1 MSMTQH
7 TYGVLFAGLGGLSL
21 GFKRAGFT
29 QAFAIDFDQ
38 AACADHEIITGETAI
53 CADLSTMTP
62 AELRA
67 ISPRRPDV
75 LVSSPPC
82 VAFSGCL
89 PAAQAKTP
97 EYQAISS
104 LAFGGVWSA
113 IDAWR
118 DSPPPLFVI
127 ENVPRI
133 TSSRGRAWLDDLAAL
148 FRDAGYAWAETTH
161 DCGELGGLGQRRKRF
176 LGVARHREQI
186 RVYLYEPPRQRVR
199 GCGEILEQLPCPVPC
214 SDAGGAMHKVPRQSA
229 LNALRL
235 ALIPAGG
242 DWRDLPEQV
251 QMVFKPRSGVCG
263 VVGWES
269 TAGTVVGSAS
279 TDTGAYAVADP
290 RSVCDRREGSLGVTS
305 WEDATHAIIGRS
317 FLQNTGLQV
326 ADPRVAYRSG
336 RQNGCYG
343 VNAWADGSHAVIGT
357 AKVDVSWSSVQD
369 TRLNSERRRGALH
382 MTGWAEPSHTI
393 IGATTG
399 GGKAPNVADPRVP
412 QIVGETPFDVADK
425 APRHWVI
432 EAADGTWHRPM
443 TTLELAALQ
452 GLPTTCAD
460 GSPLVLTG
468 RNQGDWRK
476 RIGNAVPP
484 PAAEAI
490 AKSCLW
496 TLTNNGK
503 WILSPDP
510 IWVGPAYALQ
520 TTSEVV

>member
-1 MSMTQH
+1 MSQH

-21 GFKRAGFT
+21 GFKRAGFA
-29 QAFAIDFDQ
+29 QAFAIDFDR

-97 EYQAISS
+97 EYEAISS
-104 LAFGGVWSA
+104 LAWWGVEVAVSA
-113 IDAWR
+113 WIDT
-118 DSPPPLFVI
+118 PPPLVVI

-133 TSSRGRAWLDDLAAL
+133 LKRGRSWLDDMAYLL
-148 FRDAGYAWAETTH
+148 KHHGYAWSETVH

-186 RVYLYEPPRQRVR
+186 RVYLYEPPKQRVR

-214 SDAGGAMHKVPRQSA
+214 SDAGGPMHKVPRQSA

-251 QMVFKPRSGVCG
+251 QMVCKPRSGVCG
-263 VVGWES
+263 VVDWES
-269 TAGTVVGSAS
+269 AAGTVVGAAS

-290 RSVCDRREGSLGVTS
+290 RSTCGRREGSLGVTS

-326 ADPRVAYRSG
+326 ADPRV
-336 RQNGCYG
+336 
-343 VNAWADGSHAVIGT
+343 
-357 AKVDVSWSSVQD
+357 
-369 TRLNSERRRGALH
+369 SERRRGALH
-382 MTGWAEPSHTI
+382 MSSWAEPTHCI

-425 APRHWVI
+425 TPRHWVI

-496 TLTNNGK
+496 TLTNNGR

-520 TTSEVV
+520 TISEVV

>member
-1 MSMTQH
+1 MTQH

-29 QAFAIDFDQ
+29 QAFAIDYDA
-38 AACADHEIITGETAI
+38 AACADHKIITGEEAI
-53 CADLSTMTP
+53 CADLSRMTA

-89 PAAQAKTP
+89 PAAQAATP

-104 LAFGGVWSA
+104 LALGGVWTA

-118 DSPPPLFVI
+118 DTPPPLFVI

-133 TSSRGRAWLDDLAAL
+133 TSSRGRAWLDDLASL
-148 FRDAGYAWAETTH
+148 FRDAGYAWAESTH
-161 DCGELGGLGQRRKRF
+161 DCGELGGLGQHRKRF
-176 LGVARHREQI
+176 LGVARHQEQI
-186 RVYLYEPPRQRVR
+186 KVYLYQPPKQRVK

-214 SDAGGAMHKVPRQSA
+214 STAGGPMHRVPRQSA

-251 QMVFKPRSGVCG
+251 RYSCEPRAGVMG
-263 VVGWES
+263 VVGWED
-269 TAGTVVGSAS
+269 TTGCIVASAS
-279 TDTGAYAVADP
+279 VDNGAYAVTDP
-290 RSVCDRREGSLGVTS
+290 RSICTRREGSLGVTS
-305 WEDATHAIIGRS
+305 WTEPTHAIIGRS

-326 ADPRVAYRSG
+326 ADVRVADRAG

-343 VNAWADGSHAVIGT
+343 VNDWERPSHAVIAT
-357 AKVDVSWSSVQD
+357 SKVDVSWASCADVRVGYQQ
-369 TRLNSERRRGALH
+369 RNGAH
-382 MTGWAEPSHTI
+382 YMSDWAQPTHTV
-393 IGATTG
+393 IGATQG
-399 GGKAPNVADPRVP
+399 GGKAPAVADPRVP
-412 QIVGETPFDVADK
+412 LVVGDTPLDLSDPT
-425 APRHWVI
+425 PRHWVI

-452 GLPTTCAD
+452 GLPTTNAD

-468 RNQGDWRK
+468 RNQGGWRQ
-476 RIGNAVPP
+476 RIGNAVPA

-490 AKSCLW
+490 AKTCLW
-496 TLTNNGK
+496 TLVNNGR

-520 TTSEVV
+520 TQEVAP